1 MKIITHAWDDI
12 DDRDN
17 LLSIVSQVRADA
29 EREWVTK
36 ECDSEGSCIICS
48 AMLADKLREAGFTA
62 RDVHGAY
69 MAPNRLWFNDNN
81 VSRHNF
87 HGAHHWFVI
96 VDDFY
101 IVDITADQ
109 FHRGEDGYE
118 IVISDVN
125 DFKHYDF

>member
-62 RDVHGAY
+62 
-69 MAPNRLWFNDNN
+69 
-81 VSRHNF
+81 S
-87 HGAHHWFVI
+87 
-96 VDDFY
+96 
-101 IVDITADQ
+101 
-109 FHRGEDGYE
+109 
-118 IVISDVN
+118 
-125 DFKHYDF
+125 